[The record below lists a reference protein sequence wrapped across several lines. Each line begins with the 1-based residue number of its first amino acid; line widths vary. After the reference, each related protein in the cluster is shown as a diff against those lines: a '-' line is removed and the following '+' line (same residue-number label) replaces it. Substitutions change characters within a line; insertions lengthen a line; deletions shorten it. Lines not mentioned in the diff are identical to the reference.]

1 MRTMFGLS
9 VFDMWTV
16 NGEEVDMKKTEK
28 EKFVAELHSRL
39 QNTAGTFLVDY
50 QGLNVDAMNK
60 LRNELRKAGAEFQV
74 VKNRLLK
81 LASRET
87 PSEVIQSDMTGPS
100 GITLASDD
108 VVAPAKV
115 LVDFAKEFSHLKI
128 KSGQI
133 SGKASGPDGIKKLA
147 ELPGRDVLLAQT
159 LSAMQAVPASFVRV
173 LNGVT
178 VKFINVLR
186 AIEQQKAS

>member
-1 MRTMFGLS
+1 MSNLS
-9 VFDMWTV
+9 VFEVWTV

-50 QGLNVDAMNK
+50 QGLNVDAMNR

-87 PSEVIQSDMTGPS
+87 PSEVIQPDMTGPS
-100 GITLASDD
+100 GITLTSDD

-133 SGKASGPDGIKKLA
+133 SGKVSGPDGIKRLA

>member
-1 MRTMFGLS
+1 
-9 VFDMWTV
+9 
-16 NGEEVDMKKTEK
+16 MKKTEK
-28 EKFVAELHSRL
+28 EKFVADLHTRL
-39 QNTAGTFLVDY
+39 ENTAGSFLVDY
-50 QGLNVDAMNK
+50 QGLNVDAMNR

-87 PSEVIQSDMTGPS
+87 PSEVIQSHMTGPS
-100 GITLASDD
+100 GLTLAGDD

-128 KSGQI
+128 KAGQI
-133 SGKASGPDGIKKLA
+133 SGKVSGPDGIKRLA
-147 ELPGRDVLLAQT
+147 ELPSRDVLLAQT

-186 AIEQQKAS
+186 AIEEQKAA

>member
-1 MRTMFGLS
+1 
-9 VFDMWTV
+9 
-16 NGEEVDMKKTEK
+16 MKKTEK

>member
-1 MRTMFGLS
+1 
-9 VFDMWTV
+9 
-16 NGEEVDMKKTEK
+16 MKKTEK
-28 EKFVAELHSRL
+28 EAFVAELHSRL
-39 QNTAGTFLVDY
+39 KNTAGTFLVDY
-50 QGLNVDAMNK
+50 QGLNVDAMNR

-87 PSEVIQSDMTGPS
+87 PSEVIESHMTGPS
-100 GITLASDD
+100 GITLASED
-108 VVAPAKV
+108 VVAPAKA
-115 LVDFAKEFSHLKI
+115 LVDFGKEFSHLKI
-128 KSGQI
+128 KAAQI
-133 SGKASGPDGIKKLA
+133 SGKAAGPDGVKRLA
-147 ELPGRDVLLAQT
+147 ELPGREVLLAQT

-186 AIEQQKAS
+186 AIEQEKAA